1 MKYNKIVKCNF
12 ASFKDNDIIYGNVY
26 LLTYNGCSEE
36 LEIDLT
42 SNLWFNTEY
51 KAINRE
57 IVKQV
62 NNINEVMDFLKEH
75 NITISEYAKKD
86 IFDTEN
92 ELVCVGGSN
101 DYVLDY
107 NLNVIGL
114 KDNCGE
120 VEEYIKK
127 KKLAKSGLNGY
138 EDLIKFEWEIIK
150 ENNTDFKSV
159 DLTDKDITNI
169 YDNIGEDLVFMIQ
182 ENIYKYIENNFRQ
195 EVIYKRNEE

>member
-1 MKYNKIVKCNF
+1 MKYDTIVKCDFEDFRSGKIKYTN
-12 ASFKDNDIIYGNVY
+12 IY

-114 KDNCGE
+114 KDNE
-120 VEEYIKK
+120 VVITENTIITD
-127 KKLAKSGLNGY
+127 LN
-138 EDLIKFEWEIIK
+138 
-150 ENNTDFKSV
+150 
-159 DLTDKDITNI
+159 
-169 YDNIGEDLVFMIQ
+169 
-182 ENIYKYIENNFRQ
+182 
-195 EVIYKRNEE
+195 